1 MLGSLIA
8 SLAAGETANM
18 VGRAKRAAIAYS
30 VAVLFILFGVF
41 FALIAAYVWAAGR
54 WGPIVAALIFAG
66 TFVALAII
74 TIVFQSITAKQ
85 QARRAARQRSVDAK
99 ALATTAAVA
108 ALPAL
113 LANPRSAAALAV
125 PVLGVI
131 GYLIYQENA
140 GPRGPRRRR
149 RDPLTKQ

>member
-18 VGRAKRAAIAYS
+18 VGRAKRAAIAYG
-30 VAVLFILFGVF
+30 AAALFVLFGVF

-66 TFVALAII
+66 TFVALAIV
-74 TIVFQSITAKQ
+74 TIVFQSISSKAK
-85 QARRAARQRSVDAK
+85 ARRAARKRSVDAK

-113 LANPRSAAALAV
+113 LANPRSAAALVV

-140 GPRGPRRRR
+140 GPRGPRRRP
-149 RDPLTKQ
+149 RDPLN